1 MEKSFLF
8 DVVSRIYVATDV
20 NPVHMATYEL
30 CCDMIDLAIDVSW
43 IYGIRDEV
51 WAALRFSIKS
61 FDSEF
66 EFARIRCVKRCAF
79 GVYVFFSSVF
89 RLKLGLFT
97 LLKPY
102 TLVQNRRCNSV
113 PFQNRDFAQPYS
125 PCSALSNMEKKKR
138 KSAYMSVSYRIIP
151 RYRLN
156 PYK

>member
-51 WAALRFSIKS
+51 WAALRFSIES

-79 GVYVFFSSVF
+79 GVYVFFFSSFSVKIKALHA
-89 RLKLGLFT
+89 LKT
-97 LLKPY
+97 LHPGAKPPLQQR
-102 TLVQNRRCNSV
+102 T
-113 PFQNRDFAQPYS
+113 
-125 PCSALSNMEKKKR
+125 
-138 KSAYMSVSYRIIP
+138 VSKP
-151 RYRLN
+151 
-156 PYK
+156 